1 MAVGIARLKR
11 LVVLGLLVMVVGQV
25 ASAVAVADSPTPKPT
40 PSPPPTPSSAAP
52 AGSPTAPP
60 AASPAPATVQ
70 FSPEEYA
77 RAQAVVQATSL
88 LARIEAQRDLA
99 KIERAFIDDRLALL
113 RGQREEL
120 ILRIAALQG
129 EADERQRTLERIV
142 VERYRQSQRSPFEVL
157 LATGSIL
164 SAVVASDQL
173 ATLGEV
179 ERSTL
184 VDVRRLQDEL
194 RTQRDELAA
203 NEARLAG
210 LAESLTTKDAAL
222 AKLAAQAQRLSNGG
236 GGAEVAVLREL
247 VDVQLAASAK
257 VDELIA
263 QAAAAAGAA
272 PLRTALSWV
281 WPVRGP
287 VAQEFGPSTLPLE
300 PPRTYHGI
308 AYPFFHDGL
317 DIAAAIGTPV
327 VAAAA
332 GRVAFVGHLPDGA
345 MVVLIAHD
353 QGLFSLHAH
362 LDDAHAPPPVKAG
375 DLVTAGDVVGAVG
388 LTGIT
393 TGAHL
398 HFVIRRGDE
407 PLDPRALLPSP

>member
-142 VERYRQSQRSPFEVL
+142 VERSP
-157 LATGSIL
+157 
-164 SAVVASDQL
+164 
-173 ATLGEV
+173 
-179 ERSTL
+179 L

-272 PLRTALSWV
+272 SLRTALSWV

-353 QGLFSLHAH
+353 QGLFSLYAH